1 MEPTPNPMALPPPP
15 ERPLARAPLV
25 RVIAQLRFPEV
36 LSIERREF
44 VAPFQDSIRAAYPVL
59 RQDHTHGLLLTPAGV
74 GAAKPQV
81 AWRFSDLEGVW
92 RVSLTPGFVAL
103 ETTRYASRGDFL
115 ARLRAVLQALG
126 DHVQPAQLD
135 RIGIRYVDR
144 LTGAPLESISALVRP
159 EVRGLAGTGAAGNM
173 LHSLSET
180 MFESHGARLLARW
193 GCLPPE
199 GTLDPAAIEPIAE
212 PSWILDLDMFST
224 GAVPFAIDPVV
235 EQARRYAERI
245 YTVFRWAVTDEF
257 LNRFGAQP

>member
-1 MEPTPNPMALPPPP
+1 MDSTPDPMALPPPA

-44 VAPFQDSIRAAYPVL
+44 VAPFQDAIRGAYPVL
-59 RQDHTHGLLLTPAGV
+59 RQDHTHGLLLTSVGV

-81 AWRFSDLEGVW
+81 AWRFADAEGGW

-103 ETTRYASRGDFL
+103 ETTRYASRRDFL
-115 ARLRAVLQALG
+115 GRLRAVLQALG
-126 DHVQPAQLD
+126 DHVQPAQVD

-144 LTGAPLESISALVRP
+144 LTGAPLDSIATLVRP
-159 EVRGLAGTGAAGNM
+159 EVRGLAGSGAAASVV
-173 LHSLSET
+173 HSLSET
-180 MFESHGARLLARW
+180 MFESPGARLLARW

-199 GTLDPAAIEPIAE
+199 GTIDPAALEPVAE

-224 GAVPFAIDPVV
+224 AAVPFAIDPVV
-235 EQARRYAERI
+235 EEAGRYAERI

-257 LNRFGAQP
+257 LGRFGAQP